1 MCYKV
6 SYFVKTHNIPTT
18 LVANNDQIT
27 MHLVP
32 KIGECTWKS
41 KGTKHTSRYEVW
53 RTRNK

>member
-6 SYFVKTHNIPTT
+6 SYFVKTHNIPAT
-18 LVANNDQIT
+18 LVANNGQIG

-32 KIGECTWKS
+32 KIGEYTWEN
-41 KGTKHTSRYEVW
+41 KGIKHTSRYEGW